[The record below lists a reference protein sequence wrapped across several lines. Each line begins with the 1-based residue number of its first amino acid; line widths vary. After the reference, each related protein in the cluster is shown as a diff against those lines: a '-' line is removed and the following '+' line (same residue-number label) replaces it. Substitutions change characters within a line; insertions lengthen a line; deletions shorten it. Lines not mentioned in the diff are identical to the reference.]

1 MKMTAELFLFDLDIF
16 YANFLESLKSSTMD
30 LYDILDS
37 HISKYNEFGK
47 KIVTRDIYPEFV
59 SDGLGYF
66 VLDKYLDQNLTF
78 STYS

>member
-47 KIVTRDIYPEFV
+47 KNCYQRHIPRIRI
-59 SDGLGYF
+59 
-66 VLDKYLDQNLTF
+66 
-78 STYS
+78 